1 LSLVTRHKE
10 IVMSR
15 IRIIGLGN
23 VLAGDDGVGILAAR
37 RLKAR
42 LEQPQ
47 ADQAQVEV
55 QVQVIEAELVG
66 LEVLDLMEGADVVML
81 VDAARSGHPPGTLH
95 RFEVSDGPIGKTLF
109 PHSTHALNAVDALE
123 LGRTLGTLPPR
134 VIVYGIEAG
143 ALRAGDALSPEVA
156 GALEEVIERLAREVE
171 QVAHA

>member
-1 LSLVTRHKE
+1 MGL
-10 IVMSR
+10 

-42 LEQPQ
+42 LGKQQ
-47 ADQAQVEV
+47 ADLVEV
-55 QVQVIEAELVG
+55 QVEVIEAELVG

-95 RFEVSDGPIGKTLF
+95 RLEVSDGPIGKTLF
-109 PHSTHALNAVDALE
+109 PHSTHALNTVDVLE

-134 VIVYGIEAG
+134 VIVFGIEAG
-143 ALRAGDALSPEVA
+143 TLRAGEALSPEVA
-156 GALEEVIERLAREVE
+156 RALEEVVERLAREVE

>member
-1 LSLVTRHKE
+1 MGLV
-10 IVMSR
+10 
-15 IRIIGLGN
+15 RIIGLGN

-42 LEQPQ
+42 LGKQQ
-47 ADQAQVEV
+47 ADLVEV
-55 QVQVIEAELVG
+55 QVEVIEAELVG

-95 RFEVSDGPIGKTLF
+95 RLEVSDGPIGKTLF

-134 VIVYGIEAG
+134 VIVFGIEAG
-143 ALRAGDALSPEVA
+143 TLRAGEALSPEVA
-156 GALEEVIERLAREVE
+156 RALEGVTERLAREVE

>member
-1 LSLVTRHKE
+1 MGLV
-10 IVMSR
+10 
-15 IRIIGLGN
+15 RIIGLGN

-42 LEQPQ
+42 LGKQQ
-47 ADQAQVEV
+47 ADLVEV
-55 QVQVIEAELVG
+55 QVEVIEAELVG

-95 RFEVSDGPIGKTLF
+95 RLEVSDGPIGKTLF

-134 VIVYGIEAG
+134 VIVFGIEAG
-143 ALRAGDALSPEVA
+143 TLRAGEALSPEVA
-156 GALEEVIERLAREVE
+156 RALEEVVERLAREVE

>member
-1 LSLVTRHKE
+1 MGL
-10 IVMSR
+10 

-42 LEQPQ
+42 LGKQQ
-47 ADQAQVEV
+47 ADLVEV
-55 QVQVIEAELVG
+55 QVEVIEAELVG

-95 RFEVSDGPIGKTLF
+95 RLEVSNGPIGKTLF

-134 VIVYGIEAG
+134 VIVFGIEAG
-143 ALRAGDALSPEVA
+143 TLRAGEALSPEVA
-156 GALEEVIERLAREVE
+156 RALEEVVERLAREVE

>member
-1 LSLVTRHKE
+1 MGL
-10 IVMSR
+10 
-15 IRIIGLGN
+15 IRILGLGN

-37 RLKAR
+37 RLNAR
-42 LEQPQ
+42 LGKQQ
-47 ADQAQVEV
+47 ADLVEV
-55 QVQVIEAELVG
+55 QVEVIEAELVG

-95 RFEVSDGPIGKTLF
+95 RLEVSDGPIGKTLF

-134 VIVYGIEAG
+134 VIVFGIEAG
-143 ALRAGDALSPEVA
+143 TLRAGEALSPEVA
-156 GALEEVIERLAREVE
+156 RALEEVVERLAREVE

>member
-1 LSLVTRHKE
+1 MGLV
-10 IVMSR
+10 
-15 IRIIGLGN
+15 RIIGLGN

-42 LEQPQ
+42 LGKQQ
-47 ADQAQVEV
+47 ADLVEV
-55 QVQVIEAELVG
+55 QVEVIEAELVG

-95 RFEVSDGPIGKTLF
+95 RLEVSDGPIGKTLF

-134 VIVYGIEAG
+134 VIVFGIEAG
-143 ALRAGDALSPEVA
+143 TLRAGEALSPEVA
-156 GALEEVIERLAREVE
+156 RALEEVAERLAREVE

>member
-1 LSLVTRHKE
+1 MGL
-10 IVMSR
+10 

-42 LEQPQ
+42 LGKQQ
-47 ADQAQVEV
+47 ADLVEV
-55 QVQVIEAELVG
+55 QVEVIEAELVG

-95 RFEVSDGPIGKTLF
+95 RLEVSDGPIGKTLF

-134 VIVYGIEAG
+134 VIVFGIEAG
-143 ALRAGDALSPEVA
+143 TLRAGEALSPEVA
-156 GALEEVIERLAREVE
+156 RALEEVVERLAREVE

>member
-1 LSLVTRHKE
+1 MGL
-10 IVMSR
+10 

-42 LEQPQ
+42 LGKQQ
-47 ADQAQVEV
+47 ADLVEV
-55 QVQVIEAELVG
+55 QVEVIEAELVG
-66 LEVLDLMEGADVVML
+66 LEVLDLMEGVDVVML

-95 RFEVSDGPIGKTLF
+95 RLEVSDGPIGKTLF

-134 VIVYGIEAG
+134 VIVFGIEAG
-143 ALRAGDALSPEVA
+143 TLRAGEALSPEVA
-156 GALEEVIERLAREVE
+156 RALEEVVERLAREVE

>member
-1 LSLVTRHKE
+1 MGLV
-10 IVMSR
+10 
-15 IRIIGLGN
+15 RIIGLGN

-42 LEQPQ
+42 LGKQQ
-47 ADQAQVEV
+47 ADQVEV
-55 QVQVIEAELVG
+55 QEVQVEVIEAELVG

-95 RFEVSDGPIGKTLF
+95 RLEVSNGPIGKTLF

-134 VIVYGIEAG
+134 VIVFGIEAG
-143 ALRAGDALSPEVA
+143 TLRAGEALSPEVA
-156 GALEEVIERLAREVE
+156 RALEEVAERLAREVE

>member
-1 LSLVTRHKE
+1 MGL
-10 IVMSR
+10 

-42 LEQPQ
+42 LGKQQ
-47 ADQAQVEV
+47 ADLVEV
-55 QVQVIEAELVG
+55 QVEVIEAELVG

-95 RFEVSDGPIGKTLF
+95 RLEVSDGPIGKTLF

-134 VIVYGIEAG
+134 VIVFGIEAG
-143 ALRAGDALSPEVA
+143 TLRAGEALSPEVA
-156 GALEEVIERLAREVE
+156 RALEEVAERLAREVE